1 MRMVANNYK
10 EVVMNIKP
18 LGDRLLIKK
27 VEAEEKTLSGIVLPQ
42 SAKEQPTI
50 AEVLAISEELQKDE
64 RRKDLVKV
72 GDKVIFSKFSGTEIK
87 DGGQDYLLVKWI
99 DILAIVE

>member
-1 MRMVANNYK
+1 
-10 EVVMNIKP
+10 MNIKP